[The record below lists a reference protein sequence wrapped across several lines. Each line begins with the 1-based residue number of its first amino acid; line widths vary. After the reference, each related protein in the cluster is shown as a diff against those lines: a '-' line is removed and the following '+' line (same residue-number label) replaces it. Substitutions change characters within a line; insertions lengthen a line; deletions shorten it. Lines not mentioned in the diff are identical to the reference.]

1 MLACSCYKINLIV
14 SHAFSISYSRGGE
27 RLHMKRQFGGWNR
40 MVWRLETHGTEA
52 GNAWYG
58 GRSMVVRSAKVAFR
72 GCESGTPRVR
82 KWHFEGAKVALRGC
96 ESGTSRVRKR
106 HYEGA
111 KVPLLE
117 LPPKLTQ
124 NQISFVRNFADE
136 LAKLLRLGKK
146 KNKFFCFALD
156 IS

>member
-1 MLACSCYKINLIV
+1 
-14 SHAFSISYSRGGE
+14 
-27 RLHMKRQFGGWNR
+27 
-40 MVWRLETHGTEA
+40 MVRRA
-52 GNAWYG
+52 KYG
-58 GRSMVVRSAKVAFR
+58 SSQR
-72 GCESGTPRVR
+72 ESGTPRVR
-82 KWHFEGAKVALRGC
+82 KWHFEGAKAALRGC

-106 HYEGA
+106 HFEGA

-136 LAKLLRLGKK
+136 SAKLLRLGKK